1 MQAPRSLSWPPPCPL
16 PIGQRLHGDW
26 SPFQQQQVDWRRV
39 PGGRSLSLLGNGMK
53 NLLSGNHQWEGGWSR
68 INSFGFGTY
77 FGPPPT
83 RNGSEC
89 RGDEAA
95 GWGSSVCGSRRLADT
110 VSGSSH
116 LPRFWLWGL
125 WKQWNVGA
133 GSGGRGSRRGGRRQI
148 LRQMQPETGRRRP
161 EGQHSGW
168 GGEGRV
174 TLPLNSTRLL
184 DRH

>member
-116 LPRFWLWGL
+116 LPRFWLWGNSGM
-125 WKQWNVGA
+125 WEQGVG
-133 GSGGRGSRRGGRRQI
+133 GGAADGEEEDRFLGKCNQRLGGGGPRGST
-148 LRQMQPETGRRRP
+148 LD
-161 EGQHSGW
+161 
-168 GGEGRV
+168 GEGRGGSPS
-174 TLPLNSTRLL
+174 L
-184 DRH
+184 